1 MSQQERPVAKSAIE
15 GAKPCNAIAAT
26 LHAALSKDDSQMF
39 NSKKALN
46 AVLAVGYGVYLT
58 LNCSKEQKEAIK
70 AENAQRR
77 QQQAV
82 QPQQEVTEQQT
93 EVVTEVIEIAEIVT
107 VTTVEDIWEA
117 PLQATKKPQWTTA
130 GQIHTITPQLLLAP
144 AMEVAEQLP
153 IVDYS
158 SWSVKALKAEAQKRN
173 IKAYYNLRKAQ
184 LIERLTA

>member
-1 MSQQERPVAKSAIE
+1 
-15 GAKPCNAIAAT
+15 
-26 LHAALSKDDSQMF
+26 MF

-46 AVLAVGYGVYLT
+46 AILAVGYGVYLT

-82 QPQQEVTEQQT
+82 QPQPQPEVTTPAPQIEVEPT
-93 EVVTEVIEIAEIVT
+93 VVTEPEVVTEPTIEDVW
-107 VTTVEDIWEA
+107 VA
-117 PLQATKKPQWTTA
+117 PLQATQKPRWTTV
-130 GQIHTITPQLLLAP
+130 GQVHTITPQLLLLP
-144 AMEVAEQLP
+144 ALEVAEQP
-153 IVDYS
+153 EIAVNYS
-158 SWSVKALKAEAQKRN
+158 SWSVKALKVEAQKRN